1 MGWLR
6 DLFGK
11 KKEAEIEEVK
21 CSFCGQK
28 RDDLQR
34 LEGGWIC
41 PSCARP
47 LGGLAMLSA
56 DLSVGEVKELLRAEA
71 EAAGAVTLEPS
82 IEEITPPETRFTEAY
97 QDFLEAG
104 AAIGRSGM
112 PEVPDDAEAPEEAP
126 ETPAE

>member
-11 KKEAEIEEVK
+11 KKEPEIEEVK

-47 LGGLAMLSA
+47 LGGLAALTA

-71 EAAGAVTLEPS
+71 EAAGAVTLEPLTQ
-82 IEEITPPETRFTEAY
+82 EITPPETATCPSISI
-97 QDFLEAG
+97 G
-104 AAIGRSGM
+104 ARSYRGLNRPTAITSGSTMRSL
-112 PEVPDDAEAPEEAP
+112 
-126 ETPAE
+126 